1 VGAASHFI
9 NNHNALGRSYT
20 CVFKFILLFAARY
33 IGQCVQWALQDGR
46 PHTCQHAASYS
57 NIHVLLQQFETDIS
71 QPMIGL
77 NPPMWIPGGR
87 DVIRVVAMVTPMP
100 RWRNVAGGGVVVVVV
115 GARRCS
121 GCFVLAV
128 LVGLDVLAEM
138 VGAHESFRA
147 DRADESFLA
156 RVRPNVPL

>member
-1 VGAASHFI
+1 
-9 NNHNALGRSYT
+9 
-20 CVFKFILLFAARY
+20 
-33 IGQCVQWALQDGR
+33 
-46 PHTCQHAASYS
+46 
-57 NIHVLLQQFETDIS
+57 
-71 QPMIGL
+71 
-77 NPPMWIPGGR
+77 
-87 DVIRVVAMVTPMP
+87 
-100 RWRNVAGGGVVVVVV
+100 VVVVV